1 MGKRPIGMHMTKE
14 ADVYGKRGLCV
25 WQKRPIRMTKEADY
39 LRSHTNSPVAHAAA
53 GLQLLDHRQLQQARI
68 D

>member
-1 MGKRPIGMHMTKE
+1 MAEE
-14 ADVYGKRGLCV
+14 AYVYGKRGLFV
-25 WQKRPIRMTKEADY
+25 WQKRPMRMAKEADY